1 MMGEKSLVPP
11 SGVPEHS
18 NIQASGDRTYWLNT
32 MLKIA
37 EPVLV
42 HLAEGR
48 LARSMPHEGL
58 KERRIYAPLE
68 AFGRTLAGIAPWLET
83 GSEASLRAR
92 FADLARAGLDMAT
105 NPASPD
111 YMNFSEGDQ
120 PIVDAAFLAQ
130 GILRASTEL
139 WEKLPERVRQQVA
152 QALKQTR
159 TRKPCF
165 NNWLLFSAMIEAALR
180 RMGEDWDPMRID
192 YALKQHEQWYA
203 GDGAYCDGP
212 HFHWDYYNSFVIHP
226 MLIDLLDEIGTEDPE
241 WARMKEPVLKRAQR
255 YGEILER
262 LISPEGTFPP
272 VGRSLAYRFGV
283 FHLLAQLALQDRLP
297 VTLPAP
303 QVRSALTAVIRNMT
317 EAEGTFDE
325 NGWLHIG
332 FCGHQPWIGESYITT
347 GSLYLCTV
355 VFLPLGLDAKAPFW
369 SGAPADWTARKIWSG
384 GQAAIDRALD

>member
-325 NGWLHIG
+325 NGWLRIG